1 MIKMGFEAILKIAE
15 MRYGKQF
22 WVIASYFLRCNSAH
36 LLIFGTQYA
45 RQRILKGWSNE
56 SVSSVPSFPNCGH
69 LDLASDK
76 MLESTGEKMD
86 IEGIKLG
93 IGIA

>member
-1 MIKMGFEAILKIAE
+1 M
-15 MRYGKQF
+15 
-22 WVIASYFLRCNSAH
+22 H

-45 RQRILKGWSNE
+45 HQRIPKGRSN
-56 SVSSVPSFPNCGH
+56 SSDYSVPSFPNCGH
-69 LDLASDK
+69 LDLASGK
-76 MLESTGEKMD
+76 MLESTGEKTN